1 MRKPIKRHESLMSFS
16 REHHHGLLLCWKL
29 REGFKRDVE
38 IQRMKDYADW
48 FKKSY
53 LEPHFQAEEKYIF
66 PVLGKQNDLVKRALA
81 EHRRLKRL
89 FNKKTDLVRALSLI
103 EEELDLHI
111 RFEERALF
119 NEIQEIADPQ
129 QLQEIEKHHQGIK
142 FSDDDWEDQFW
153 IA

>member
-1 MRKPIKRHESLMSFS
+1 MRNPIKRHESLKSFS

-38 IQRMKDYADW
+38 IQRMKEYADW

-53 LEPHFQAEEKYIF
+53 LEPHFQAEVNYIF
-66 PVLGKQNDLVKRALA
+66 PVLGNQNEFVKRALA

-89 FNKKTDLVRALSLI
+89 FNKRTDLVRALSLI

-111 RFEERALF
+111 RFEERILF
-119 NEIQEIADPQ
+119 NEIQKKANPQ

-142 FSDDDWEDQFW
+142 FSDDEWEDQFW